1 MTDKAEMCPITQETI
16 KKKKKKLHKI
26 KEPAHL
32 AGRRMMETVWVER
45 QRKAALFCRDTE
57 EPQKGTG
64 PWL

>member
-1 MTDKAEMCPITQETI
+1 M
-16 KKKKKKLHKI
+16 

-57 EPQKGTG
+57 EPQTGTG